1 MRHAVIVLIAACCCA
16 TFSFSQT
23 ADELVA
29 KNIQATGFLRT
40 TQIQKDQVID
50 LFGGEALC
58 LDTVGYKLDGELF
71 LDEALVQKFGQRRVV
86 FCDKN
91 THERTL

>member
-1 MRHAVIVLIAACCCA
+1 
-16 TFSFSQT
+16 
-23 ADELVA
+23 
-29 KNIQATGFLRT
+29 
-40 TQIQKDQVID
+40 
-50 LFGGEALC
+50 
-58 LDTVGYKLDGELF
+58 LDGELF